1 MKNIGNNAKNAMRKA
16 ITTICILFV
25 TAYSFCAQITIP
37 PTTEVVVQSTSY
49 FQTWNQQNI
58 QIPLGGSLVVYNF
71 LYVNLAA
78 GDTLIIDASTAIGN
92 NIFTR
97 PQLQIKDLAGSKA
110 KPILIK
116 NKTGK
121 IIQITQT
128 NSNSTYGL
136 TFQGCSNIIVSGKE
150 GTSSLN
156 LKVRN
161 FNNASSMGITF
172 DRNSKNVE
180 LANCEIGYIGAQAIQ
195 FKSQEPYNGSNA
207 ITDTAYC
214 RQYVLCG
221 SLGVGKF
228 HDIYIHHIG
237 AEGIYIGS
245 TAYNENDGTPITI
258 NQSFANSLP
267 NNNLIFYSKNAWRF
281 LPHFIDTI
289 LVYNNSTDST
299 GWDGIQVAMAK
310 YHRVYNNKVSNYGVR
325 KDFNQMFG
333 IIIGGPCMGEVYNN
347 IINTGSGSA
356 IQCFGIQNRF

>member
-1 MKNIGNNAKNAMRKA
+1 MKNIGLKAIFSAKKA

-25 TAYSFCAQITIP
+25 TANSFCTQITIP
-37 PTTEVVVQSTSY
+37 TSAEVVVQSTSY

-78 GDTLIIDASTAIGN
+78 GDTLLIDATNAIGN
-92 NIFTR
+92 NTFTR

-116 NKTGK
+116 NNTGK

-128 NSNSTYGL
+128 NGNTTYGL
-136 TFQGCSNIIVSGKE
+136 TFQGCSNISVSGKE
-150 GTSSLN
+150 GNTSLN
-156 LKVRN
+156 LKVKN
-161 FNNASSMGITF
+161 LTNSSSMGITF

-195 FKSQEPYNGSNA
+195 FKSSEPYNGSNA

-221 SLGVGKF
+221 SLGIGKF
-228 HDIYIHHIG
+228 HDNYIHNIG

-258 NQSFANSLP
+258 NQNFANSLP
-267 NNNLIFYSKNAWRF
+267 TNNLIFYYKNSWRF
-281 LPHFIDTI
+281 L
-289 LVYNNSTDST
+289 
-299 GWDGIQVAMAK
+299 
-310 YHRVYNNKVSNYGVR
+310 
-325 KDFNQMFG
+325 
-333 IIIGGPCMGEVYNN
+333 II
-347 IINTGSGSA
+347 
-356 IQCFGIQNRF
+356 